1 MKKSLILLISFLA
14 VFSLHAQYG
23 VESKSLDVDES
34 KIVIV
39 KEGDTLWDLCEQYL
53 GDPFLWPKIWAL
65 NPQIENPHLIEPG
78 DKVKFNLKTGE
89 MKIIPKNKINTTN
102 INNDFDNSD
111 FSTNNSSSITIAQK
125 KNFMFSNR
133 KTNTEVTHITVRNE
147 ALLSDK
153 KLKSSGKI
161 SSSKEEKVL
170 LSKNDEVYLRFK
182 NLDKIKIGDKYNI
195 YKIRK
200 RLKHPLRDKEY
211 GYLIDILGEVTI
223 SGKTTSKAIAI
234 ITNAYQEIQ
243 RGNHV
248 VPKID
253 LALSVDKTPTPRR
266 IDGHIIDFVKNAENI
281 ANKELAF
288 IDKGANDGV
297 KKGMIFRVIRDKDPI
312 TNEYIPTF
320 QIGKL
325 IIMSTNKNTSTAFI
339 MIATQNIKKGDRITT
354 QKPRKNKKFKLQ

>member
-1 MKKSLILLISFLA
+1 MRKSLIVLISFLA
-14 VFSLHAQYG
+14 VFSLYGQYG
-23 VESKSLDVDES
+23 VESKDLDVDDS

-89 MKIIPKNKINTTN
+89 MKIIPKGQINTTD
-102 INNDFDNSD
+102 INNSFDDSNFDTS
-111 FSTNNSSSITIAQK
+111 NSSISIADK

-133 KTNTEVTHITVRNE
+133 KNKSEVTHITVRNE

-170 LSKNDEVYLRFK
+170 LSRNDEVYLKFK
-182 NLDKIKIGDKYNI
+182 NLNKIKIGDKYNV

-223 SGKTTSKAIAI
+223 SGKTKSKAIAV

-243 RGNHV
+243 RGDYV

-253 LALSVDKTPTPRR
+253 LALNVDKIAAPRR
-266 IDGHIIDFVKNAENI
+266 IDGHVIDFVKNVENI
-281 ANKELAF
+281 ANKELVF

-297 KKGMIFRVIRDKDPI
+297 KKGMLFRIIRDKDPI

-325 IIMSTNKNTSTAFI
+325 IIMSTNKNTATAFV
-339 MIATQNIKKGDRITT
+339 MVATQNIKKGDRITT